1 VARIAHDAPLA
12 MARQHTPG
20 LALALTD
27 RHGTADRPCPIVE
40 HALRVLRASAHG
52 KSLPAFPH
60 APNPARVAHATTFA
74 GTYRDP
80 GNAGALTIVAPS
92 TDRLEVMAGGVTHPL
107 LPVAPGIFWTDAER
121 FQLSGVRFITDPKTQ
136 HVDQLVANG
145 HWYARASYAGPKT
158 FAHPTRFDAYVG
170 HYRYPGAHPYDP
182 SLRVQLVKGTLVLDA
197 GTPLVPLADGS
208 FRLGLETWNP
218 ERLRF
223 DSTVDGLAQR
233 ALWSGV
239 PLYRV
244 TTP

>member
-1 VARIAHDAPLA
+1 MEADLTTGFAAI
-12 MARQHTPG
+12 
-20 LALALTD
+20 ALTNL
-27 RHGTADRPCPIVE
+27 GYVADRPCPIVE

-52 KSLPAFPH
+52 KPLPAFPP
-60 APNPARVAHATTFA
+60 APNPARVVHATTFA
-74 GTYRDP
+74 GTYRAA
-80 GNAGALTIVAPS
+80 GNAGALTIVAPR
-92 TDRLEVMAGGVTHPL
+92 TDRLEVIASGATHSL
-107 LPVAPGIFWTDAER
+107 LPVAPAIFWTDAER
-121 FQLSGVRFITDPKTQ
+121 FRLSGVRFITDPKT
-136 HVDQLVANG
+136 HRVDQLVANG
-145 HWYARASYAGPKT
+145 RWYARASYAGPKT
-158 FAHPTRFDAYVG
+158 FAHPARFDAYVG

-182 SLRVQLVKGTLVLDA
+182 SLRVQLVKGTLVLDD

-208 FRLGLETWNP
+208 FRLGLETWSP